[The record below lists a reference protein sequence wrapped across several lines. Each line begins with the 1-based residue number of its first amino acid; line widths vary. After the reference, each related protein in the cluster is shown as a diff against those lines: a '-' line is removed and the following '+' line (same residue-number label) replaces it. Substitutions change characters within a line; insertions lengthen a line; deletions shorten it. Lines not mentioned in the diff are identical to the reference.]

1 MGKIDT
7 FRSFILD
14 NEIKIHVYKNK
25 VNIVNYDKIID
36 FTSKEVVVGY
46 LEGKIIITGNKLAI
60 SRLLL
65 DEVLITGI
73 IEKIE
78 LR

>member
-7 FRSFILD
+7 FKRFILD
-14 NEIKIHVYKNK
+14 DEIKIHVYKNK

-36 FTSKEVVVGY
+36 FTSKEVVIGY
-46 LEGKIIITGNKLAI
+46 SEGKIVITGSKLAI
-60 SRLLL
+60 NRLLL
-65 DEVLITGI
+65 DEVLITGM
-73 IEKIE
+73 IEKVE